1 MRTVVLGVGLTL
13 PAASIAVGAQSNRV
27 RVQLGYAT
35 SMSDLVGSNDTV
47 GIAGNI
53 GPSFSYE
60 RLLTRRLGLE
70 ASVAT
75 SKHRYTLA
83 IFDGEPRT
91 LDLRLTPVSL
101 VANFHFEGSGSVD
114 VIGGAGLTYVAV
126 GETMLDGREL
136 QAAYSDGETTWTAHF
151 GADIRAG
158 RAWGMTLDV
167 SYRDIAAHVGTL
179 SLPIE
184 TLTFSA
190 GVHVRF

>member
-1 MRTVVLGVGLTL
+1 MRTVVLGVGLIL
-13 PAASIAVGAQSNRV
+13 PAASIAMGAQSNRV

-83 IFDGEPRT
+83 IFDGEPQT
-91 LDLRLTPVSL
+91 IDLRLTPVSL
-101 VANFHFEGSGSVD
+101 VANFHFDGSRSVD
-114 VIGGAGLTYVAV
+114 LIGGAGLTYVAI
-126 GETMLDGREL
+126 GETMMDGREPET
-136 QAAYSDGETTWTAHF
+136 ASSNGETTWTAHF

-158 RAWGMTLDV
+158 KAWGMTLEV
-167 SYRDIAAHVGTL
+167 SYRDTDAQVGTL
-179 SLPIE
+179 ILPIE

-190 GVHVRF
+190 GLHVRF